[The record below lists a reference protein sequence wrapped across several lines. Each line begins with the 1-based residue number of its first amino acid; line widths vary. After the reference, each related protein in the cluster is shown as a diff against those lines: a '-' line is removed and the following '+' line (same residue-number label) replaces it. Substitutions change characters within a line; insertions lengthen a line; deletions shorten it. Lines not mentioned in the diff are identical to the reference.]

1 MYFFGMGGFG
11 FGHWSFKKCI
21 LGLKEVEIR
30 WFKFSKYNFENF
42 FVKYC

>member
-1 MYFFGMGGFG
+1 MRGFG
-11 FGHWSFKKCI
+11 FGHWSFKKRI

-30 WFKFSKYNFENF
+30 RLKFSKYNFEIF